1 MLKNR
6 DIVIVG
12 LQPWDIQIGSNCKN
26 IAIELSRHN
35 RVLYVNPAI
44 DRWTVLK
51 RSSDELVK
59 RRKEVIRK
67 QRPPLVQVGANIWN
81 LSPTQMAE
89 SVNWIQ
95 PTGIFK
101 WANRVN
107 NRRLANDILDAMNDL
122 HFSNI
127 ILFNDQS
134 MVRCFNLKEML
145 SPSVFI
151 YYIRDNLAS
160 IPYFRK
166 HGMEMEHQLIA
177 TADVVVANSM
187 FLTTYAQQYNPRATF
202 IGQGCDFS
210 LYEHPDELMVAAEML
225 PFARPVIG
233 YTGSLTAARLDI
245 DLLAHLA
252 ERHPEWQLVLVG
264 PEDGTFRA
272 SRLHGIEN
280 VHFLGKK
287 HPDMLP
293 SYIKSFDVAI
303 NPQIVNEITM
313 GNYPRKIDEYLAL
326 GKPVVATFTPF
337 MEYFHEHTYLAH
349 TREEFAAKIAQ
360 ALAEDNQ
367 DRAESRRAYALTHS
381 WEANVNAISALI
393 EQKDKSLV
401 EAGN

>member
-1 MLKNR
+1 MLQNR

-44 DRWTVLK
+44 DRWTLLK
-51 RSSDELVK
+51 HSSNDLVK
-59 RRKEVIRK
+59 KRKEVIRK
-67 QRPPLVQVGANIWN
+67 QRPPLVKVGEHIWN
-81 LSPTQMAE
+81 LSPTHMAE

-95 PTGIFK
+95 PTRVFK
-101 WANRVN
+101 WVNRLN
-107 NRRLANDILDAMNDL
+107 NRRLANDIIDAMEEL
-122 HFSNI
+122 HFSDI

-160 IPYFRK
+160 IPYFRR
-166 HGMEMEHQLIA
+166 HGMEMEHKLIA
-177 TADVVVANSM
+177 EADVVVANSM
-187 FLTTYAQQYNPRATF
+187 FLTTYAQKYNPRATF

-210 LYEHPDELMVAAEML
+210 LYEHPDELMVAQEML

-233 YTGSLTAARLDI
+233 YTGSLTATRLDI
-245 DLLAHLA
+245 ELLAYLA
-252 ERHPEWQLVLVG
+252 GHHPAWQLVLVG
-264 PEDGTFRA
+264 PEDDAFRS
-272 SRLHGIEN
+272 SRLHGMKN
-280 VHFLGKK
+280 VYFLGNK

-303 NPQIVNEITM
+303 NPQVLNEITM

-337 MEYFHEHTYLAH
+337 MEYFQEQTYLAH
-349 TREEFAAKIAQ
+349 TREEFAEKIKQ
-360 ALAEDNQ
+360 ALAEDHP
-367 DRAESRRAYALTHS
+367 DRATARRNYALTHS
-381 WEANVNAISALI
+381 WEANVNAIAALI
-393 EQKDKSLV
+393 EQNDKIPV